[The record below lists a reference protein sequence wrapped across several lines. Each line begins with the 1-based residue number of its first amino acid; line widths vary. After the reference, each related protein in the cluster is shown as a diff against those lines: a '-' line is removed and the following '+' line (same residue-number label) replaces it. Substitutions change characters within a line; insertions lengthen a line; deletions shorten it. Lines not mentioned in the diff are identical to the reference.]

1 MVEGEDQEET
11 KDEDCGQRARRLAT
25 LSVCARPS
33 HVYLSLV
40 YYCLRHVAY
49 QELLVGSR
57 KAKSAIPSH
66 SPGVVRC
73 TTCLGFFCWH
83 LWYCLW

>member
-49 QELLVGSR
+49 
-57 KAKSAIPSH
+57 
-66 SPGVVRC
+66 
-73 TTCLGFFCWH
+73 
-83 LWYCLW
+83 